1 LNFFRVC
8 SNFSAPEF
16 TVQSGASAAVAA
28 VVCFPTTTSV
38 HPLQVAVVNYN
49 SKQQIGYKKGHTH
62 PPQPPLPAG
71 LAMRRSG
78 LLAPAARTMNAMQM
92 RVNHRFPID
101 CCLTLKTMFVHA
113 FKHIAL
119 T

>member
-1 LNFFRVC
+1 VSKL
-8 SNFSAPEF
+8 SN
-16 TVQSGASAAVAA
+16 
-28 VVCFPTTTSV
+28 
-38 HPLQVAVVNYN
+38 HI
-49 SKQQIGYKKGHTH
+49 SKQQIGYKKVH

-78 LLAPAARTMNAMQM
+78 LDCLHPPMNAMQM
-92 RVNHRFPID
+92 RVIHSFPINF
-101 CCLTLKTMFVHA
+101 CSKLKTMFVHA